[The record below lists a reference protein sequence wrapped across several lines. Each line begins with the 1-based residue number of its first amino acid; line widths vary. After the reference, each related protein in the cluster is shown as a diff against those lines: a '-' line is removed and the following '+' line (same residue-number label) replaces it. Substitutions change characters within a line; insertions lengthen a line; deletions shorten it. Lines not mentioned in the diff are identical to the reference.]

1 MPGDFSE
8 LLTLNYYPFG
18 AAPIPPTFWWLPSSQ
33 CASHFP
39 PILGTEQQDI
49 IQFQSVGRATP
60 ISPPLFP
67 IPDVIYCYK
76 NVGGR
81 EGKGGV
87 TEEEA
92 TPIWRRGGRGRR
104 KKEGVSNV
112 QNNTLWR
119 LLLLRCR
126 SVGWN
131 EMKMGIFFQPAKR
144 GREVA
149 SLRDGGSRYHF
160 SRSPPRGAKQKYP
173 IPSSYPFPREKKLSA
188 RGHPRPVNE
197 NEEDDTRHKGTW
209 HMRCH

>member
-1 MPGDFSE
+1 MGNARWFFSIVAFE
-8 LLTLNYYPFG
+8 SLSHG

-39 PILGTEQQDI
+39 PILGSEQQDI

-60 ISPPLFP
+60 ISPLPSLFP

-81 EGKGGV
+81 EG
-87 TEEEA
+87 
-92 TPIWRRGGRGRR
+92 WRNGRR
-104 KKEGVSNV
+104 SYTDMAARRAREKGEGVSNV

-173 IPSSYPFPREKKLSA
+173 IPPSLISIPQRKKSLA
-188 RGHPRPVNE
+188 PGAIRAP
-197 NEEDDTRHKGTW
+197 
-209 HMRCH
+209 